1 MSKPTSA
8 YLTTIEPAPITVQ
21 RSNSWKFLRR
31 AAKKLLLPSPV
42 AARHAEHSMLF
53 SMDGAPSGPN
63 DRIFD
68 LSLEAIA
75 LARRQDLSSIKA
87 RLGGRFRFPDE
98 LVELWPGE
106 HYKLLAS
113 IVESLRPRLV
123 IEVGTAEGMSA
134 LALKT
139 NLPSNGKVIT
149 FDLIH
154 WKNYPNSCL
163 GPEDFIDGRLEQMV
177 ADLGDEAIVARH
189 RTVLERADLIFI
201 DAAKDGFLEQRL
213 IHNFGTLTYSSPPI
227 VIFDDIRLWN
237 MLDVWYELRWPKLDL
252 TSFGHWSGTGVCQLV
267 GEGLGVAWSA

>member
-1 MSKPTSA
+1 MAMSKPTSA

-53 SMDGAPSGPN
+53 SMDGAPSGSN

-106 HYKLLAS
+106 HYTLLAAM
-113 IVESLRPRLV
+113 VESLRPRLV

-134 LALKT
+134 LALKK
-139 NLPSNGKVIT
+139 NLPSNGKIVS
-149 FDLIH
+149 FDLIP
-154 WKNYPNSCL
+154 WKDYPNSCL
-163 GPEDFIDGRLEQMV
+163 VRDDFIDGRLEQIV
-177 ADLGDEAIVARH
+177 ADLGDKAVADRH
-189 RTVLERADLIFI
+189 RSILEGADLVFI
-201 DAAKDGFLEQRL
+201 DAAKDGHLERRL
-213 IHNFGTLTYSSPPI
+213 IRNFGALSYSNPPI
-227 VIFDDIRLWN
+227 AIFDDIRLWN
-237 MLDVWYELRWPKLDL
+237 MLDGRSE
-252 TSFGHWSGTGVCQLV
+252 
-267 GEGLGVAWSA
+267 

>member
-1 MSKPTSA
+1 M
-8 YLTTIEPAPITVQ
+8 TVQ
-21 RSNSWKFLRR
+21 RLNSWKFLRR

-42 AARHAEHSMLF
+42 AARHVEHSMVF
-53 SMDGAPSGPN
+53 SMDGAPSAPN

-68 LSLEAIA
+68 LSLQAIA

-87 RLGGRFRFPDE
+87 RLRGRFPFPDE

-106 HYKLLAS
+106 HYKLLAAF
-113 IVESLRPRLV
+113 VQALKPRLI

-134 LALKT
+134 LALKA

-154 WKNYPNSCL
+154 WNDYPNSCL
-163 GPEDFIDGRLEQMV
+163 DPADFIDGRLEQMV
-177 ADLGDEAIVARH
+177 ADLGDEAVADRH
-189 RTVLERADLIFI
+189 RAILEGADLIFI
-201 DAAKDGFLEQRL
+201 DAAKDGYLEQRL
-213 IHNFGTLTYSSPPI
+213 IRNLSALSYSNPPI

-252 TSFGHWSGTGVCQLV
+252 TSFGHWSGTGVCQL
-267 GEGLGVAWSA
+267 LGQGFGVTSSA